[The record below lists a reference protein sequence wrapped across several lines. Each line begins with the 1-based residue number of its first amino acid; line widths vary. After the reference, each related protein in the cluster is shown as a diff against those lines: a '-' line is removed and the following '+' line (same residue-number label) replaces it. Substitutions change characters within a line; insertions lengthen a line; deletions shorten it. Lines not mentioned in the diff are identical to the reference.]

1 MKTNASK
8 MFACNHLKWPNIARW
23 NFYGKCFSNFPLSEP
38 GVYGKCVATANMEKL
53 ARQKGKSM
61 STFSNFPL
69 SEPGDM

>member
-8 MFACNHLKWPNIARW
+8 MFACNHLKWPNIACC
-23 NFYGKCFSNFPLSEP
+23 NFYGKCL
-38 GVYGKCVATANMEKL
+38 ATANMEKL